1 MDWMEEK
8 RTVTLTIRQAARLR
22 LCVELEINKCRKEL
36 EKAQKAHDKGDERY
50 WEGQL
55 RETEQALE
63 ALQ

>member
-22 LCVELEINKCRKEL
+22 LCVELEIYKCRKEL
-36 EKAQKAHDKGDERY
+36 AKAQKAHDKENEKY

-55 RETEQALE
+55 RETEQALA